1 MLPISMLWIISGV
14 KNMFRKIIS
23 IIFALSAVI
32 LFSGISTYSEAS
44 KPFMWR
50 GVEVKEFPYVV
61 KSYPKGMSVTA
72 DGKDLLAGETVSG
85 VSYKGGTLTLD
96 NVSIDGEIKV
106 TGVSTLKVSITGDND
121 LNRLVFDGTHMSV
134 VGNGTLT
141 AKKIESV
148 NSHYSS
154 FIVISENVRIY
165 GKTDY
170 ENDTKLNT
178 PMRFSGVY
186 VEGNSYLECAEIRG
200 GDLTLR
206 GNARVK
212 TSHCHYIDTLSLSG
226 NSVLE
231 VETDYEKYSK
241 LDMGYD
247 LNDCLNMVLYTYI
260 RDDARLSVVCDTPVC
275 GIYSSG
281 SRHFG
286 EIKISDNGI
295 LDISGN
301 SRYGISL
308 DNTAFGTLTMN
319 GNSKVN
325 ISGFDIGIAAQRID
339 INGGTLDI
347 HANKCAVQIDDII
360 SPYAN
365 FEPILSINGDIASQS
380 CDWEVTD
387 FTEDEMEQYD
397 WYYDILRSAET
408 GEPLKDFSITVVPKE
423 N

>member
-1 MLPISMLWIISGV
+1 ML
-14 KNMFRKIIS
+14 RKIIS

-32 LFSGISTYSEAS
+32 LFTGISTYSEAS

-96 NVSIDGEIKV
+96 SVSIDGEIKI
-106 TGVSTLKVSITGDND
+106 TGVSTLKVSITGDNN

-134 VGNGTLT
+134 FGNGTLT
-141 AKKIESV
+141 AEKIEST
-148 NSHYSS
+148 NSYYSS

-170 ENDTKLNT
+170 ENDTKLNM

-206 GNARVK
+206 GNAKVK
-212 TSHCHYIDTLSLSG
+212 TSHFHYVDTLSLSG

-231 VETDYEKYSK
+231 VVTDYEKYSK
-241 LDMGYD
+241 LEMGYD
-247 LNDCLNMVLYTYI
+247 LNRCLNMVLYTYI
-260 RDDARLSVVCDTPVC
+260 KDDARLSVICDTPVC
-275 GIYSSG
+275 GMYSNG
-281 SRHFG
+281 GRHFG

-301 SRYGISL
+301 SRYGIAL
-308 DNTAFGTLTMN
+308 DDTAFGTLTMN
-319 GNSKVN
+319 DNSKVN
-325 ISGFDIGIAAQRID
+325 ISGFDIGLVAQRVD

-347 HANKCAVQIDDII
+347 HSNKCALQIDDII

-380 CDWEVTD
+380 SVWKFTKFTD
-387 FTEDEMEQYD
+387 EEMEQYD
-397 WYYDILRSAET
+397 WYYQILRSAET
-408 GEPLKDFSITVVPKE
+408 GETLKEFSITVTPTKDK

>member
-1 MLPISMLWIISGV
+1 
-14 KNMFRKIIS
+14 MFRKIIS
-23 IIFALSAVI
+23 IVFAMTAVV
-32 LFSGISTYSEAS
+32 LFSGISTYSDEAS

-72 DGKDLLAGETVSG
+72 EGKNLLAGETVPG

-96 NVSIDGEIKV
+96 NVNINGEIKI
-106 TGVSTLKVSITGDND
+106 TGVSTLKVSITGDNN

-141 AKKIESV
+141 AEKIEST
-148 NSHYSS
+148 NSYYSS

-170 ENDTKLNT
+170 ENDTKLNN
-178 PMRFSGVY
+178 PMRFSSVY
-186 VEGNSYLECAEIRG
+186 VEGNAYLECAEIRG

-206 GNARVK
+206 GNAKVK

-231 VETDYEKYSK
+231 VVTDYEKYSK
-241 LDMGYD
+241 LEMGYD
-247 LNDCLNMVLYTYI
+247 LNRCLNMVLYTYI
-260 RDDARLSVVCDTPVC
+260 KDDARLSVVCDTPVC
-275 GIYSSG
+275 GMYSNG
-281 SRHFG
+281 GRHFG
-286 EIKISDNGI
+286 EIKVSDNGI

-301 SRYGISL
+301 SRYGIAL
-308 DNTAFGTLTMN
+308 DDTAFGTLTMN

-325 ISGFDIGIAAQRID
+325 ISGFDIGLVAQRVD

-347 HANKCAVQIDDII
+347 HSNKCALQIDDII

-365 FEPILSINGDIASQS
+365 FEPILSINGDIYSQS
-380 CDWEVTD
+380 SDWKFTKFTD
-387 FTEDEMEQYD
+387 AEMELYD
-397 WYYDILRSAET
+397 WYYQILRSAET
-408 GEPLKDFSITVVPKE
+408 GETLKDFSITVTPAE
-423 N
+423 DIN